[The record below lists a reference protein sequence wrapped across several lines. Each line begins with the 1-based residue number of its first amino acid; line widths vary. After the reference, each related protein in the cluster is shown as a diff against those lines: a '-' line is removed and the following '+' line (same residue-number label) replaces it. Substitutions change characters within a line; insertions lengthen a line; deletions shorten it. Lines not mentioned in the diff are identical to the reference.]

1 MKYTHEK
8 EINNTTNYLDLTIT
22 KNLQMKLIDSRIYH
36 KPSIPQLS
44 QQVKTSIP
52 AQKISIFNSL
62 IHRLI
67 TLPITKPNYKK
78 ELRFIEEMA
87 VKNSFNLKT
96 IHKLLRK
103 HKSK

>member
-44 QQVKTSIP
+44 QQFKISIP
-52 AQKISIFNSL
+52 AQN
-62 IHRLI
+62 
-67 TLPITKPNYKK
+67 
-78 ELRFIEEMA
+78 
-87 VKNSFNLKT
+87 
-96 IHKLLRK
+96 
-103 HKSK
+103 